1 MPYPYPHS
9 IDTLYT
15 GDIPKDYKFAR
26 YNENSIDLF
35 NTNTFDTDDLS
46 ITFYRIY
53 LYDNQFMYSKESSDR
68 RYDDIWMTHRVFEV
82 KVSDNIVY
90 RRDFPDILT
99 IAVIISVFIV
109 FLLNVMTS
117 LIRKGGVL
125 GGLL

>member
-1 MPYPYPHS
+1 MAVIPS
-9 IDTLYT
+9 SFDTLYT
-15 GDIPKDYKFAR
+15 GDIPKDFKYAR
-26 YNENSIDLF
+26 FNDNSIDLF
-35 NTNTFDTDDLS
+35 NTYLFDTEDL
-46 ITFYRIY
+46 TVPFYRIY

-68 RYDDIWMTHRVFEV
+68 RYDDIWMTHKVWEV
-82 KVSDNIVY
+82 NVSDNIVY

-109 FLLNVMTS
+109 FLLNIMTS